1 MSGPARTLTLYGIT
15 IDNANDGFITDQ
27 AAAIASITSDTGF
40 PLTVRVVFDE
50 GTMGA
55 DWVSSVDT
63 LTPVCQV
70 MGMLIDSEYI
80 DTLNVTQYGDR
91 ATDFLGALG
100 GVVSIWEV
108 GNEVNG
114 NWTGDPTDVA
124 AKVLAA
130 FNVFHGAGKP
140 TAITV
145 YYNPNGVDGAE
156 PTPQEWTSTYL
167 DAAVR
172 DGVDYV
178 LISYYEVDFDNYRPD
193 AATVQALVEDLHA
206 LYPNALV
213 GFGEI
218 GLDDDVTSGTLEQAA
233 QIMAYYYALDVPL
246 AYFCAGYFWWYG
258 GLDVLAGDQ
267 LMFDDF
273 ENALLSIPEGDGGSG
288 SPYADAVLADSPL
301 LYWRLG
307 ETSGTDAVDAS
318 GNGNDGTYTSPD
330 MHTAGLLADG
340 NGAAAIIDGSQT
352 VETPVG
358 PSYLLADYDAFTL
371 EVIVESISFG
381 SGTQYWGSIPGSPYF
396 FVSDT
401 GVVEFDTDSGSV
413 TGPTLELDQAYHL
426 CATYDGTNLVLY
438 VNGTEVGRHAQAP
451 HGINGDASA
460 QWSVGYEEDASG
472 VEQDAAFYDHAL
484 SAGRVAAHAT
494 AGGFSPLS
502 IPTITSLSP
511 STGFTTGGDTI
522 VVHGT
527 DLGGATDVTLGG
539 FAVTSFHVDSD
550 TQITVV
556 TPSIS
561 PADTYDLVVS
571 TPDGDATASF
581 TIVDPGTPIITSV
594 FPGIGFSGGGTTV
607 HLVGSNLTGTTDVQ
621 FDGVSGTGVVVVD
634 DSHVTVVTPAH
645 SAGDASVVLFAP
657 GGSAA
662 SSFSFTDTPDST
674 TADCITLIVGSFVAD
689 GTTPDDNGIVYTI
702 EGLPGW
708 YDTPPMRSATQE
720 AQPRGETITVNREN
734 GRAYTVQVTAHA
746 PARTDALGAPLCF
759 ASIEAIKAAFRLVFV
774 PGVVEVTDPLGTR
787 ASLSRRVGTIKAALL
802 GESVA
807 MQFEIPMLGENPEL
821 V

>member
-27 AAAIASITSDTGF
+27 ASQIAAIASDTGF
-40 PLTVRVVFDE
+40 PITTRVVFDE
-50 GTMGA
+50 GTAGA
-55 DWVSSVDT
+55 DWVSSVDA

-167 DAAVR
+167 DSAVR
-172 DGVDYV
+172 NGVDYV
-178 LISYYEVDFDNYRPD
+178 LISYYEVDFDNYRPP
-193 AATVQALVEDLHA
+193 ASVVQSLVEDLHA

-218 GLDDDVTSGTLEQAA
+218 GLDDYVASGTLTQAED
-233 QIMAYYYALDVPL
+233 IMAYYYALDIPL

-267 LMFDDF
+267 LMAGDF
-273 ENALLSIPEGDGGSG
+273 EPALDSIPEGDGGG
-288 SPYADAVLADSPL
+288 TPYADAVLTDSPL

-340 NGAAAIIDGSQT
+340 NGAASIIDGSQT
-352 VETPVG
+352 VDTPVG
-358 PSYLLADYDAFTL
+358 PTYLLSDYDAFTL

-381 SGTQYWGSIPGSPYF
+381 SGSQYWGSIPGSPYF
-396 FVSDT
+396 FVYDT

-426 CATYDGTNLVLY
+426 CATYDGTTVKLY
-438 VNGTEVGRHAQAP
+438 VNGTLVGSRDIAP
-451 HGINGDASA
+451 PGINGDPGA
-460 QWSVGYEEDASG
+460 QWSVGYVEGASG

-484 SAGRVAAHAT
+484 SAARVLAHAT
-494 AGGFSPLS
+494 AGGFSPLA
-502 IPTITSLSP
+502 IPTITELSP
-511 STGFTTGGDTI
+511 SNGFTTGGDTI
-522 VVHGT
+522 IVTGT
-527 DLGGATDVTLGG
+527 DLGAATAVTIGG
-539 FAVTSFHVDSD
+539 FAVASFHVDSD

-581 TIVDPGTPIITSV
+581 TMVDPGTPLIFVVT
-594 FPGIGFSGGGTTV
+594 PGIGFSGGGTTV
-607 HLVGSNLTGTTDVQ
+607 HLVGSGLTGTTDVQ
-621 FDGVSGTGVVVVD
+621 FDGVSAASVVVVD
-634 DSHVTVVTPAH
+634 DDHVTVVTPAH
-645 SAGDASVVLFAP
+645 VAGTAALVLFAP
-657 GGSAA
+657 GGTAE
-662 SSFSFTDTPDST
+662 SSFSFTDTSDLT
-674 TADCITLIVGSFVAD
+674 TADCIAVTVGSFVAD
-689 GTTPDDNGIVYTI
+689 GATPDGNGIVYEVESLT
-702 EGLPGW
+702 GW
-708 YDTPPMRSATQE
+708 YDTPPVRSETME
-720 AQPRGETITVNREN
+720 AFPTGEFPTVYREN
-734 GRAYTVQVTAHA
+734 GRRVGLVITAHA
-746 PARTDALGAPLCF
+746 PSKTDALGGVLCWTGI
-759 ASIEAIKAAFRLVFV
+759 AAVKAAFDALYL
-774 PGVVEVTDPLGTR
+774 PVTMAVADSLGTSSGRVRLASPTR
-787 ASLSRRVGTIKAALL
+787 ATIVGDTVMARLTLSLIAPDPRLT
-802 GESVA
+802 
-807 MQFEIPMLGENPEL
+807 
-821 V
+821 